1 MCDDAFQASL
11 RDATR
16 SANHQPGVE
25 TPGYR
30 RASLRE
36 EGGFAIWGLALRG
49 GIRPATLWRLS
60 TQLRFLLRSP
70 WRFAAERHLMVARP
84 FKAGKE
90 CPKWVSS
97 RSDD

>member
-1 MCDDAFQASL
+1 MNSSGVAPRRNGSCAYVVRGL
-11 RDATR
+11 KPPATR
-16 SANHQPGVE
+16 RV
-25 TPGYR
+25 
-30 RASLRE
+30 SLRE
-36 EGGFAIWGLALRG
+36 E

-60 TQLRFLLRSP
+60 TQLRFSLRSP
-70 WRFAAERHLMVARP
+70 LRFAAERHLMVARP